1 MQPLPNLKL
10 LQVFASVVENQG
22 YSRAQQALN
31 MTTPAIS
38 AYMSE
43 LETQLGF
50 ILCQRG
56 RGGFSLTSKGEQFYR
71 YSQQMLAT
79 LAGWQEQVETLKS
92 AQGGTFSLGVVDAT
106 VTDNTLDL
114 PAAIA
119 RFNQR
124 FPAVFFNLSVR
135 DPNELQQQLLEDRLD
150 LAIGHFPL
158 RASNLVTIPLYEEQH
173 WLYCSPQHP
182 LAQGAPDMRTVQQT
196 GMVTRGY
203 WNQQELNK
211 RGFRQSNASVES
223 IEAQLTLILSGRF
236 IGYLPEH
243 YARSWEQQGAL
254 CRLLP
259 QHFQFR
265 APFSF
270 AFRRGRARETLIRA
284 MREILNP
291 ARKNSSES

>member
-1 MQPLPNLKL
+1 VQTLPNLKL

-43 LETQLGF
+43 LEAQLGF

-71 YSQQMLAT
+71 YSQEMLAT
-79 LAGWQEQVETLKS
+79 LAGWQTQVETLKS
-92 AQGGTFSLGVVDAT
+92 AQGGTFALGVVDAT
-106 VTDNTLDL
+106 VTDSQLNL

-119 RFNQR
+119 HFNQR
-124 FPAVFFNLSVR
+124 FPAVFFTLSVR
-135 DPNELQQQLLEDRLD
+135 DPSELQQQVLEDRLD

-158 RASNLVTIPLYEEQH
+158 RASNLVTVPLYDEQH

-182 LAQGAPDMRTVQQT
+182 LAQGEVDVRRVQQT
-196 GMVTRGY
+196 GMVTRRY
-203 WNQQELNK
+203 WNQLELNK
-211 RGFRQSNASVES
+211 RGFRQSTASVES
-223 IEAQLTLILSGRF
+223 IEAQLTLILSGRY

-243 YARSWEQQGAL
+243 YARGWEQQGAL
-254 CRLLP
+254 HRLLP
-259 QHFQFR
+259 HHFHFR

-270 AFRRGRARETLIRA
+270 AFRRGRSRETLIRV

-291 ARKNSSES
+291 ARKNGHES